1 MTRLLLAIAAWSL
14 LGCGVKTTKYAHPF
28 LETLSPYCGGTYQG
42 VVVFPEG
49 DRNPFPG
56 QTLTMHISS
65 CEPAE
70 MRIPF
75 HVGEDKSRT
84 WVLTVDEQGLL
95 LKHDHRHED
104 GTPDEITMYGGYA
117 NDKGDAFRQFFPADA
132 HTAELIP
139 AAATNEWTMQVD
151 KDKKVFSY
159 ILSRDGQLRFRAD
172 FTLE

>member
-1 MTRLLLAIAAWSL
+1 MTRIVLAIVTLSL
-14 LGCGVKTTKYAHPF
+14 LGCGGKTNKYTHPF
-28 LETLSPYCGGTYQG
+28 LETLAPYCGGTFQG

-56 QTLTMHISS
+56 QSLTMHIVS
-65 CEPAE
+65 CTPAE
-70 MRIPF
+70 IRIPF
-75 HVGEDKSRT
+75 QVGEDKSRT
-84 WVLTVDEQGLL
+84 WVLTVEREGLL

-104 GTPDEITMYGGYA
+104 GTPDEITMYGGFA
-117 NDKGDAFRQFFPADA
+117 NDQGDAYRQFFPADA

-151 KDKKVFSY
+151 EKTKTFSY

-172 FTLE
+172 FKLK